1 MEPTMSSSE
10 AKRPLGFVP
19 LGIFFFFGATM
30 ASYAAFTLAVPGT
43 MLDQLW
49 RLNPE
54 GHAELSS
61 LGRIMALP
69 FLFLAAALFF
79 AGIGWFRRRKW
90 GWILGTTLI
99 AINLAG
105 DLFNLIFRQE
115 VLKGSI
121 GVAIAGLLLLYITRP
136 GVRTYFV
143 SGAKYASVG
152 PL

>member
-1 MEPTMSSSE
+1 MAMAAVAER
-10 AKRPLGFVP
+10 RPIGFVP

-43 MLDQLW
+43 ILDQLW

-61 LGRIMALP
+61 LGRIMAVP
-69 FLFLAAALFF
+69 FLLLAVALLF
-79 AGIGWFRRRKW
+79 AGIGWFTRRNW

-115 VLKGSI
+115 FLKGSI
-121 GVAIAGLLLLYITRP
+121 GVAVAGLLLLYLTRRS
-136 GVRTYFV
+136 VRAYFL
-143 SGAKYASVG
+143 SAAM
-152 PL
+152 